1 MESQPSDCGSVCNG
15 QEMAAQSRWAAVLS
29 ACVVCSI
36 VFCPTPVGQTA
47 EAEGKEG
54 QIGLEEH
61 HQCSCRDFAWKIS

>member
-1 MESQPSDCGSVCNG
+1 MAQFTNG
-15 QEMAAQSRWAAVLS
+15 QEMAAQSGWAGVLS

-36 VFCPTPVGQTA
+36 VLCPAPVGQTA